1 MKNFCVNLKEHATR
15 IINYEKKEMIPLTKN
30 KIKYILSK
38 KFVIYTKKDLVPMMT
53 KKMYFKV
60 KDHCHYTGKY
70 RGAVHDICNLRYKI
84 AKEEFEGQFECLGGK
99 YRKIY
104 DFFSTK

>member
-15 IINYEKKEMIPLTKN
+15 IINYEKTEMIPLTKN

-53 KKMYFKV
+53 KK
-60 KDHCHYTGKY
+60 
-70 RGAVHDICNLRYKI
+70 
-84 AKEEFEGQFECLGGK
+84 
-99 YRKIY
+99 
-104 DFFSTK
+104 STLK